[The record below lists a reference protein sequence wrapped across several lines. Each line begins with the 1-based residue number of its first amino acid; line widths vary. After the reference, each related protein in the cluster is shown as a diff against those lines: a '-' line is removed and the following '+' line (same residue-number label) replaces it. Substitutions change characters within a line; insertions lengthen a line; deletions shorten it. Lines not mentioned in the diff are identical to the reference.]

1 MEVCAQ
7 TGPQAS
13 PPCSL
18 ASSPETLALKALI
31 LHSSLPHNHPTA
43 SSQPKGEEVDHLIE
57 AALRKDPYSHI
68 THHVNSIIARAN
80 KDYDTAC
87 RSLSRAREIDP
98 DNMPLM
104 RDAISL
110 HTQLGQHKESLRVR
124 HKYFT
129 MRPNLRS
136 HWISLAV
143 GHELCGNNQEALSVF
158 LGLEESTKV
167 SFAWHRRWAALI
179 SHHTGRGPIAAR
191 EDANGLACYKI
202 DDQSWQSEGSAREAR
217 G

>member
-1 MEVCAQ
+1 M
-7 TGPQAS
+7 
-13 PPCSL
+13 
-18 ASSPETLALKALI
+18 I

-43 SSQPKGEEVDHLIE
+43 SSQPKGEEVDHLIA

-80 KDYDTAC
+80 KDYETAC

-98 DNMPLM
+98 DNVPLM

-110 HTQLGQHKESLRVR
+110 HTQLGQHQESLRVR
-124 HKYFT
+124 HRYFT
-129 MRPNLRS
+129 MRPNMRS

-143 GHELCGNNQEALSVF
+143 GHELCGNDQEALNVF

-167 SFAWHRRWAALI
+167 SVLVFELCAAFSCPPAVRMRVSRRLKKLNCLGI
-179 SHHTGRGPIAAR
+179 S
-191 EDANGLACYKI
+191 
-202 DDQSWQSEGSAREAR
+202 SS
-217 G
+217 